1 MSNKLHIISLDIPY
15 PPDYGGMIDVFY
27 KLKALSSL
35 GLEITLHCFEYGSR
49 TPNAVLNQY
58 CKKVIYY
65 PRKTGFQGLNAS
77 LPYIVSS
84 RDDKTLLLNL
94 MQDNS
99 SILFEGL
106 HTTFWLNH
114 PSLKNR
120 IKLLRAHNIESDYYY
135 QLGNHAS
142 SYLKKLYFY
151 LESNR
156 LKWYENYLSGM
167 QHLLSI
173 SEADTRYFSKCYPN
187 IPTSYIPAFHAN
199 EEVNIIPGHG
209 KYCLY
214 HGNLSVAE
222 NIKSVRYLV
231 KEVFND
237 LNIPLII
244 AGKNPPADLINHVA
258 DHISIIANPS
268 EQEMETLICEAHIHV
283 LPSFQNTG
291 MKLKLLHA
299 LFAGRF
305 CIMNQ
310 SILDENISSA
320 IIFAKDASAFKQHI
334 LQTMPLPF
342 TEEAIESRKKVLK
355 PYMNV
360 VNGQKIIDII
370 QQTVKQTV

>member
-1 MSNKLHIISLDIPY
+1 P
-15 PPDYGGMIDVFY
+15 
-27 KLKALSSL
+27 
-35 GLEITLHCFEYGSR
+35 
-49 TPNAVLNQY
+49 
-58 CKKVIYY
+58 
-65 PRKTGFQGLNAS
+65 
-77 LPYIVSS
+77 
-84 RDDKTLLLNL
+84 
-94 MQDNS
+94 
-99 SILFEGL
+99 ILFEGL

-114 PSLKNR
+114 LSLKNR

-173 SEADTRYFSKCYPN
+173 SEADTRYFSTCYPN

-199 EEVNIIPGHG
+199 EEVNIIPGQG

-258 DHISIIANPS
+258 DHITIIANPS
-268 EQEMETLICEAHIHV
+268 EQEMETLISEAHIHV

-291 MKLKLLHA
+291 MNLKLLHA

-310 SILDENISSA
+310 SILDENISTA

-334 LQTMPLPF
+334 RQTMPLPF